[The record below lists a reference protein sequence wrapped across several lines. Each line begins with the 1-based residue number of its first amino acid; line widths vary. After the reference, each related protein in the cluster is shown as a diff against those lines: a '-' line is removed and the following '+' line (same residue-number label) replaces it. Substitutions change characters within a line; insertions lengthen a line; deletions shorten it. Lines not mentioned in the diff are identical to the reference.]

1 MKPTRIG
8 SDSMP
13 CLKQLQSV
21 MGMSIFRLPT
31 HCRVLCFQV
40 YWADQ
45 LSSLWVV
52 DSCPNFAVEPRPS
65 SIIFIFMSM
74 GGPPGPL
81 PGTGPSPP
89 VTVIST
95 PGDGRPTR
103 SESVHPP
110 PRAPLPIQNRP
121 PSRPVRAAS
130 EHVDQTGR
138 ERQPS
143 EPERFRSRSRRSR
156 RRRRRHHHW
165 RHDEVPDQVARP
177 MSAPAE
183 PRPVHTVSPPA
194 RPPYRSASAGHMPP
208 RPRPST
214 RPQFRSPDV
223 SPDKPPGQWQPHSF
237 TAPSQRP
244 VLPRFRP
251 PPSKSQAEDP
261 LIASC

>member
-1 MKPTRIG
+1 
-8 SDSMP
+8 
-13 CLKQLQSV
+13 
-21 MGMSIFRLPT
+21 MGMSFFRSPT

-52 DSCPNFAVEPRPS
+52 DSCPNFAVEPWPS
-65 SIIFIFMSM
+65 SIIFISM
-74 GGPPGPL
+74 GDRRDPY
-81 PGTGPSPP
+81 TGPSPP

-95 PGDGRPTR
+95 PGDVRPTR

-143 EPERFRSRSRRSR
+143 EPERFRSRSRR
-156 RRRRRHHHW
+156 RRRRHHHR
-165 RHDEVPDQVARP
+165 RHDEVPDQAARP

-183 PRPVHTVSPPA
+183 PRPVHTFPPPA
-194 RPPYRSASAGHMPP
+194 VQGICL
-208 RPRPST
+208 
-214 RPQFRSPDV
+214 PD
-223 SPDKPPGQWQPHSF
+223 H
-237 TAPSQRP
+237 ARAL
-244 VLPRFRP
+244 VLRYSRL
-251 PPSKSQAEDP
+251 
-261 LIASC
+261 LIFAVRM